1 MPRYPSILATFEG
14 MKGYVKKEDYEALQ
28 QSYEELK
35 EQMDQLKRQLFASKS
50 ERFVAQELPN
60 QLQLELD
67 GGGEVQ
73 ASEDKPST
81 ETITY
86 DRKKKKS
93 VARHPLPDHLPRK
106 DMIIEPD
113 VDTSTMKCIGEEVT
127 EVLAKRRATVYVI
140 RIIRK
145 KYAKADGSGIIIAR
159 MPSRAIE
166 KGLAHE
172 SLLADILVS
181 KYVDHLPLYRQA
193 KIFSRE
199 GVQIATSTM
208 NDWVNA
214 TCQLLEPLY
223 EALKREILS
232 SDYLQADESPI
243 KVLDKKKKGT
253 THQGY
258 QWVYHGVGLQLVLF
272 DYQKG
277 RGRDGPQK
285 MLKNYS
291 GYLQT
296 DGYSVYDEFEKNPNI
311 TLLGCMAHARRY
323 FEKALDNDPHR
334 ARYFIEQVQQLYLL
348 ERALKEQEA
357 DWDKTLEARQNLAV
371 PILNQL
377 KEWLEAQKK
386 EVLPRSTI
394 GKAIHYS
401 LQRWEK
407 LCRYTSHGGLL
418 IDNNKIENQIRPL
431 ALGRKNYLFAGSH
444 RGAQNAAILYSL
456 FGSCKLHGMD
466 PYRYLYTILDIL
478 PDYPINRISELLPH
492 RVRLEEEK
500 DKV

>member
-1 MPRYPSILATFEG
+1 
-14 MKGYVKKEDYEALQ
+14 MKGYVKKEDYAALERSHQALQ

-35 EQMDQLKRQLFASKS
+35 EQMDQLKRLLFGNKS
-50 ERFVAQELPN
+50 ERFVTQELAN
-60 QLQLELD
+60 QLQLEL
-67 GGGEVQ
+67 GSEQ
-73 ASEDKPST
+73 APNEEKPGT
-81 ETITY
+81 EKISY
-86 DRKKKKS
+86 SRKRQKS
-93 VARHPLPDHLPRK
+93 AARHPLPEHLPRK

-113 VDTSTMKCIGEEVT
+113 VDTSGMKCIGKEVT
-127 EVLAKRRATVYVI
+127 EVLAKRRARLYVI

-145 KYAKADGSGIIIAR
+145 KYAKADGSAIIIAR

-181 KYVDHLPLYRQA
+181 KYVNHLPLYRQA

-199 GVQIATSTM
+199 GVQVATSTM

-214 TCQLLEPLY
+214 ACQLLEPLY

-277 RGRDGPQK
+277 RGRDGPRK
-285 MLKNYS
+285 MLKNYG

-311 TLLGCMAHARRY
+311 ILLGCMAHARRY
-323 FEKALDNDPHR
+323 FEKALDNDGH
-334 ARYFIEQVQQLYLL
+334 
-348 ERALKEQEA
+348 
-357 DWDKTLEARQNLAV
+357 
-371 PILNQL
+371 
-377 KEWLEAQKK
+377 
-386 EVLPRSTI
+386 
-394 GKAIHYS
+394 
-401 LQRWEK
+401 
-407 LCRYTSHGGLL
+407 
-418 IDNNKIENQIRPL
+418 
-431 ALGRKNYLFAGSH
+431 
-444 RGAQNAAILYSL
+444 
-456 FGSCKLHGMD
+456 
-466 PYRYLYTILDIL
+466 
-478 PDYPINRISELLPH
+478 INRVGELLPH
-492 RVRLEEEK
+492 RVRLEEKK
-500 DKV
+500 DEV